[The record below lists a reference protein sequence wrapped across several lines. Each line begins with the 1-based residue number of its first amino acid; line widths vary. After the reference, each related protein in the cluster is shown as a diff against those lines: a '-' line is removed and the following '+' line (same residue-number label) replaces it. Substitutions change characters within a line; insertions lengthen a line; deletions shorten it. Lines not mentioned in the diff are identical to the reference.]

1 MARLGKHDSNS
12 CTTVVVLLVPVPV
25 TELVSASVA
34 TGAVEAVVGGTVCEG
49 VAVREKEVPGDV
61 TGPPA
66 TVDTVDTVDT
76 AGESAGV
83 GVGTAV
89 EAVEDEPKEKPEVV
103 VGAAAVPAVPVE
115 GAGCA
120 AAKLNPAM

>member
-12 CTTVVVLLVPVPV
+12 CTTVVVLLVPVQVPV

-66 TVDTVDTVDT
+66 TVDTVDT

-89 EAVEDEPKEKPEVV
+89 EAVEDEPKEKPEVA

-115 GAGCA
+115 GAAGA
-120 AAKLNPAM
+120 AAKVTPAM

>member
-66 TVDTVDTVDT
+66 TVDTVDT

-89 EAVEDEPKEKPEVV
+89 EAVEDEPKEKPEVA

-115 GAGCA
+115 GAAGA
-120 AAKLNPAM
+120 AAKVNPAM